1 MSSCSREIGGMGRSS
16 IWKASESSG
25 ELSKSHWGV
34 RLAASSYFA
43 PRDDKSHQSTPQL
56 FNDKALASLLGNHPT
71 SESCDSYDSY
81 PPLILASILH
91 PRGWSLARTW
101 GKIVKCIQN
110 RILGSIQSSFQYV
123 SSPTCHSENASK
135 TLMSHPFLDLPACWN
150 TLAFDHS
157 HHQPL
162 KPSGEAATSVVS
174 NVVGKSQGKGH
185 FLPPTCDLDE
195 KPRGNHVG
203 LSNRDIT
210 RTKKTLRT

>member
-1 MSSCSREIGGMGRSS
+1 
-16 IWKASESSG
+16 
-25 ELSKSHWGV
+25 
-34 RLAASSYFA
+34 
-43 PRDDKSHQSTPQL
+43 
-56 FNDKALASLLGNHPT
+56 
-71 SESCDSYDSY
+71 
-81 PPLILASILH
+81 
-91 PRGWSLARTW
+91 
-101 GKIVKCIQN
+101 
-110 RILGSIQSSFQYV
+110 
-123 SSPTCHSENASK
+123 
-135 TLMSHPFLDLPACWN
+135 MSHPFLDLPACWN